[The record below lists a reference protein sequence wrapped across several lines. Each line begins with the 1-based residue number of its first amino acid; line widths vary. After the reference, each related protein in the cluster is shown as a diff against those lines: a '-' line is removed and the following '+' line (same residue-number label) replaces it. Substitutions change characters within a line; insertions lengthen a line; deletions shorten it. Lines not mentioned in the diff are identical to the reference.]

1 MNYERTLILT
11 CRPALAECDFCL
23 CGVVSLGP
31 AFPPVDLPLPPA
43 ISRSILFESLDEFE
57 DVYATPMGYW

>member
-1 MNYERTLILT
+1 MSNEITVILT

-31 AFPPVDLPLPPA
+31 AFPPVDLPFPPA
-43 ISRSILFESLDEFE
+43 ISRSMLSEALDGSEAR
-57 DVYATPMGYW
+57 YATLMESQ

>member
-1 MNYERTLILT
+1 MSIEIILILT

-31 AFPPVDLPLPPA
+31 AFPPVDLPFPPA
-43 ISRSILFESLDEFE
+43 ISRSMLFEALDGSEAR
-57 DVYATPMGYW
+57 YATLME

>member
-1 MNYERTLILT
+1 MRSERGLILT

-43 ISRSILFESLDEFE
+43 ISRSMIFESLDVVEE
-57 DVYATPMGYW
+57 IYATPMEYR